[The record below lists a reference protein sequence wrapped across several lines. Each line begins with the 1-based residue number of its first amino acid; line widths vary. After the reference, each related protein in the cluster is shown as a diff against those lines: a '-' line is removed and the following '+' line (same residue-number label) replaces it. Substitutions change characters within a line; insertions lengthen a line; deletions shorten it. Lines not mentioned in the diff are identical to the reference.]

1 MENND
6 TASLDTRLTDGSLY
20 QRAPVHLRSQVLAR
34 VRAEAEAQARER
46 EREPVRRAKRG
57 WSNPFAAPWPFF
69 GGAFAGASLSALVLG
84 TMLWFQAVPL
94 VSSVAGNSPIAQEVV
109 SSHVRAL
116 MSDRPIDVLSSDKHT
131 VKPWFNGRIDYAP
144 PVIDPAGPGFALVGG
159 RLDYIDH
166 RPVAVVV
173 YRYLKHPIDVYV
185 FPERKGEVKSDTNDK
200 EFSPVITQSDDGYA
214 LARWN
219 HDGMTFWAVTDA
231 SGAVLRQFAH
241 AIETGAPR

>member
-6 TASLDTRLTDGSLY
+6 TASLATRLTDGSLY
-20 QRAPVHLRSQVLAR
+20 QRAPVHLRAQVLAR
-34 VRAEAEAQARER
+34 VREEAQAQER
-46 EREPVRRAKRG
+46 AQQRDRLPERRPARG
-57 WSNPFAAPWPFF
+57 WGWSLAGRGSFF
-69 GGAFAGASLSALVLG
+69 GGALTGATMCAIVLG
-84 TMLWFQAVPL
+84 SVLWLQAVPRM
-94 VSSVAGNSPIAQEVV
+94 ATGSPVAQEIV

-116 MSDRPIDVLSSDKHT
+116 LSDRAIDVISSDKHT
-131 VKPWFNGRIDYAP
+131 VKPWFNGKIDYAP

-185 FPERKGEVKSDTNDK
+185 FPEHKVASDPKK
-200 EFSPVITQSDDGYA
+200 EPIVTQSDDGYA
-214 LARWN
+214 LAKWN

-231 SGAVLRQFAH
+231 SGSVLRQFAQ
-241 AIETGAPR
+241 AIDAGTPR

>member
-20 QRAPVHLRSQVLAR
+20 QRAPVHLRAQVLAR
-34 VRAEAEAQARER
+34 VREQAEQDARR
-46 EREPVRRAKRG
+46 SEPARRARRG

-69 GGAFAGASLSALVLG
+69 GGAFAGATLSALVLG
-84 TMLWFQAVPL
+84 TMLWFQAAPL
-94 VSSVAGNSPIAQEVV
+94 VSPGSGGSPIAQEIV

-185 FPERKGEVKSDTNDK
+185 FPERRGDAKTE
-200 EFSPVITQSDDGYA
+200 PVVTQSDDGYA

>member
-1 MENND
+1 MDNND

-20 QRAPVHLRSQVLAR
+20 QRAPVHLRAQVLAR
-34 VRAEAEAQARER
+34 VREEAQAEARKS
-46 EREPVRRAKRG
+46 EPARRAQRG
-57 WSNPFAAPWPFF
+57 WSNPFSAPWPFF
-69 GGAFAGASLSALVLG
+69 GGAFAGATVSALVLG
-84 TMLWFQAVPL
+84 TMLWFQAVPF
-94 VSSVAGNSPIAQEVV
+94 VSPVSNGSPIAQEIV

-173 YRYLKHPIDVYV
+173 YRYLKHPIDMYV
-185 FPERKGEVKSDTNDK
+185 FPERKGEVKDGAADK
-200 EFSPVITQSDDGYA
+200 SFSPIVTQSDDGYA

-231 SGAVLRQFAH
+231 SGPVLRQFAQ
-241 AIETGAPR
+241 AIETGSPR

>member
-1 MENND
+1 MDNKD
-6 TASLDTRLTDGSLY
+6 TASLETRLTDGSLY
-20 QRAPVHLRSQVLAR
+20 QRAPVHLRAQVLAR
-34 VRAEAEAQARER
+34 TRDEAAREKHQHSQR
-46 EREPVRRAKRG
+46 TSSRNVWRLPV
-57 WSNPFAAPWPFF
+57 FAPWPFF
-69 GGAFAGASLSALVLG
+69 GGAFAGAALSALVLG
-84 TMLWFQAVPL
+84 AMLWFQMAPRAPSDAPL
-94 VSSVAGNSPIAQEVV
+94 AQEIV

-159 RLDYIDH
+159 RLDYIGH

-185 FPERKGEVKSDTNDK
+185 FPEKAPAAAAQK
-200 EFSPVITQSDDGYA
+200 EGQAVVTQSDDGYA

-219 HDGMTFWAVTDA
+219 HEGMTFWAVTDA
-231 SGAVLRQFAH
+231 SGGVLRQFVQAME
-241 AIETGAPR
+241 AGAPR

>member
-20 QRAPVHLRSQVLAR
+20 QRAPVHLRAQVLAR
-34 VRAEAEAQARER
+34 VREEAERDARTRLPER
-46 EREPVRRAKRG
+46 AAKRG
-57 WSNPFAAPWPFF
+57 WSNLFAAPWPFF
-69 GGAFAGASLSALVLG
+69 GGAFAGATLSALVLG
-84 TMLWFQAVPL
+84 AMLWFQAAPL
-94 VSSVAGNSPIAQEVV
+94 MTGVAGASPIAQEIV

-185 FPERKGEVKSDTNDK
+185 FPERKGDVKSDANDK
-200 EFSPVITQSDDGYA
+200 EFSPVVTQSDDGYA

>member
-1 MENND
+1 MDNND
-6 TASLDTRLTDGSLY
+6 TASLATRLTDGSLY
-20 QRAPVHLRSQVLAR
+20 QRAPAHLRAQVLAR
-34 VRAEAEAQARER
+34 VREEAQAQER
-46 EREPVRRAKRG
+46 AQQRDRLPERRTSSRLWGFSLAGPG
-57 WSNPFAAPWPFF
+57 SFF
-69 GGAFAGASLSALVLG
+69 GGAFAGATLSALALG
-84 TMLWFQAVPL
+84 AFLWFQGVTQ
-94 VSSVAGNSPIAQEVV
+94 VAPGSALAQEIV

-116 MSDRPIDVLSSDKHT
+116 MSDRAIDVISSDKHT

-159 RLDYIDH
+159 RLDYVDH
-166 RPVAVVV
+166 KPVAVVV

-185 FPERKGEVKSDTNDK
+185 FPEHKAEAKSDGEVT
-200 EFSPVITQSDDGYA
+200 PVVTQSDDGYA

-219 HDGMTFWAVTDA
+219 RDGMTFWAVTDA